1 MNYYIVTSEV
11 FDTLDKENITFM
23 RKSIDRTQRIIATT
37 DTVSDRVRKFNNI
50 NTCSNYTFTNHSS
63 WVGDGTGIEVEELEE
78 NTYISE
84 IDDQR
89 THKR

>member
-11 FDTLDKENITFM
+11 FNTLNKENITFM
-23 RKSIDRTQRIIATT
+23 RKSIDDTQIIIATT

-50 NTCSNYTFTNHSS
+50 NTCSNYTFTNHSN

-78 NTYISE
+78 NSYISE
-84 IDDQR
+84 LDD
-89 THKR
+89 

>member
-11 FDTLDKENITFM
+11 FDTLNKENITFM
-23 RKSIDRTQRIIATT
+23 RKSLDDTQRIIATT

-50 NTCSNYTFTNHSS
+50 NTCSTYTFTNHSS

-84 IDDQR
+84 LDD
-89 THKR
+89 

>member
-11 FDTLDKENITFM
+11 FDTLNKENITFM
-23 RKSIDRTQRIIATT
+23 RKSIDNTKRLIATT
-37 DTVSDRVRKFNNI
+37 DLINDRVSAFQDI
-50 NTCSNYTFTNHSS
+50 NTCSSYTFTNHSD

-84 IDDQR
+84 LDD
-89 THKR
+89 

>member
-23 RKSIDRTQRIIATT
+23 RKSLDGTQRIIATT

-50 NTCSNYTFTNHSS
+50 NTCSTYTFTNHSS

-84 IDDQR
+84 LDD
-89 THKR
+89 

>member
-11 FDTLDKENITFM
+11 FDTLNKENIAFM
-23 RKSIDRTQRIIATT
+23 RKSLDDTQRIIATT

-50 NTCSNYTFTNHSS
+50 NTCSSYTFTNHSD

-84 IDDQR
+84 LDD
-89 THKR
+89 

>member
-11 FDTLDKENITFM
+11 FNTLNKENIMFM
-23 RKSIDRTQRIIATT
+23 RKSIDDTQRIIATT

-50 NTCSNYTFTNHSS
+50 NTCSTYTFTNHSS

-84 IDDQR
+84 LDD
-89 THKR
+89 

>member
-23 RKSIDRTQRIIATT
+23 RKSIDDTQRIIATT
-37 DTVSDRVRKFNNI
+37 DTISDRVRKFNNI
-50 NTCSNYTFTNHSS
+50 NTCSTYTFTNHSS

-78 NTYISE
+78 NSYISQL
-84 IDDQR
+84 DD
-89 THKR
+89 

>member
-11 FDTLDKENITFM
+11 FDTLNKENIAFM
-23 RKSIDRTQRIIATT
+23 RKSLDDTQRIIATT

-84 IDDQR
+84 LDD
-89 THKR
+89 

>member
-11 FDTLDKENITFM
+11 FNTLNKENIAFM
-23 RKSIDRTQRIIATT
+23 RKSLDDTQRIIATT

-78 NTYISE
+78 NSYISE
-84 IDDQR
+84 LDD
-89 THKR
+89 

>member
-11 FDTLDKENITFM
+11 FDTLNKENITFM
-23 RKSIDRTQRIIATT
+23 RKSLDNTQRIIATT

-50 NTCSNYTFTNHSS
+50 NTCSTYTFTNHSS

-78 NTYISE
+78 NSYISE
-84 IDDQR
+84 LDD
-89 THKR
+89 

>member
-11 FDTLDKENITFM
+11 FDTLNKENITFM

-84 IDDQR
+84 LDD
-89 THKR
+89 

>member
-11 FDTLDKENITFM
+11 FDTLNKENIAFM
-23 RKSIDRTQRIIATT
+23 RKSLDDTQRIIATT

-50 NTCSNYTFTNHSS
+50 NTCSTYTFTNHSS

-84 IDDQR
+84 LDD
-89 THKR
+89 

>member
-11 FDTLDKENITFM
+11 FDTLNKENITFM
-23 RKSIDRTQRIIATT
+23 RKSLDDTQRIIATT

-63 WVGDGTGIEVEELEE
+63 WVGDSTGIEVEELEE
-78 NTYISE
+78 NSYISE
-84 IDDQR
+84 LDD
-89 THKR
+89 

>member
-11 FDTLDKENITFM
+11 FNTLNKENITFM
-23 RKSIDRTQRIIATT
+23 RKSIDNTQRIIATT

-50 NTCSNYTFTNHSS
+50 NTCSTYTFTNHSS

-84 IDDQR
+84 LDD
-89 THKR
+89 

>member
-1 MNYYIVTSEV
+1 MNYYIVTLEV
-11 FDTLDKENITFM
+11 FDTLNKENITFM
-23 RKSIDRTQRIIATT
+23 RKSLDDTQRIIATT

-50 NTCSNYTFTNHSS
+50 NTCSSYTFTNHSD

-84 IDDQR
+84 LDD
-89 THKR
+89 

>member
-11 FDTLDKENITFM
+11 FNTLNKENIAFM
-23 RKSIDRTQRIIATT
+23 RKSLDDTQRIIATT

-50 NTCSNYTFTNHSS
+50 NTCSTYTFTNHSS

-78 NTYISE
+78 NSYISE
-84 IDDQR
+84 LDD
-89 THKR
+89 

>member
-11 FDTLDKENITFM
+11 FNTLNKENITFM
-23 RKSIDRTQRIIATT
+23 RKSLDDTQKIIATT

-84 IDDQR
+84 LDDQR
-89 THKR
+89 THQ

>member
-11 FDTLDKENITFM
+11 FDTLNKENITFM
-23 RKSIDRTQRIIATT
+23 RKSLDDTQRIIATT

-84 IDDQR
+84 LDD
-89 THKR
+89 